1 MRGKV
6 MSTRVL
12 TLRGSQ
18 GFYQGV
24 FKGVAIST
32 RFGHAYRT
40 KAGGKGFMP
49 LGGTLPAW
57 KVNAIQI
64 IPDNA
69 LLVVDED
76 NRAGNDG
83 HKNLPCPIP
92 EDTPTVETQSG
103 TGRHYWF
110 LGDSRLHTH
119 ADAKTRID
127 LLTGSTGIFA
137 PPSKVQGGGE
147 YRWIVPLTPENLRPL
162 PEELFRF
169 LFKLQEK
176 PPMPLPPKP
185 AGVYQCRPGSKSLND
200 LTQKQRE
207 CLLNDLEQCGSAAQ
221 GHRSEA
227 DFRFI
232 TWGLSCGLG

>member
-1 MRGKV
+1 
-6 MSTRVL
+6 
-12 TLRGSQ
+12 
-18 GFYQGV
+18 
-24 FKGVAIST
+24 
-32 RFGHAYRT
+32 
-40 KAGGKGFMP
+40 
-49 LGGTLPAW
+49 
-57 KVNAIQI
+57 
-64 IPDNA
+64 
-69 LLVVDED
+69 
-76 NRAGNDG
+76 
-83 HKNLPCPIP
+83 
-92 EDTPTVETQSG
+92 
-103 TGRHYWF
+103 

-232 TWGLSCGLG
+232 TWGLSCGLGEGELWELCGGIGKFQGRKGLSYFRFTVKNALRKLG